1 MPQEMSCVL
10 LLKMYMKYEIS
21 DGTGHVQVMYSKCHV
36 SFIWEVC
43 RIHQISDTTENVQ
56 EMSCVLVL
64 ELYLTC
70 EISNTVR
77 NVIFPCLGNLHEM

>member
-1 MPQEMSCVL
+1 MSCVF

-21 DGTGHVQVMYSKCHV
+21 DVTGH
-36 SFIWEVC
+36 
-43 RIHQISDTTENVQ
+43 VQ

-70 EISNTVR
+70 EISNTTG
-77 NVIFPCLGNLHEM
+77 NVIFPWLGNLNEM

>member
-1 MPQEMSCVL
+1 MSLIMEMCRTHQISDIQEMSCVF

-21 DGTGHVQVMYSKCHV
+21 DVTGH
-36 SFIWEVC
+36 
-43 RIHQISDTTENVQ
+43 VQ

-70 EISNTVR
+70 EISNTTG
-77 NVIFPCLGNLHEM
+77 NVIFPWLGNLNEM